1 MGALLS
7 PQEPARTSGR
17 TGLKGDHGEKVR
29 GGGKGCPSLAALIPA
44 HSAPLPFLP
53 PVPGLCQG
61 PIHAQDRVCPRCIW
75 ELAAARAAGTPAEVA
90 ALLPQAG
97 IEASLNSLP
106 LLERSQ
112 PWPRASLFPPS
123 VSGALPEL
131 GSVSSTPSVPSLRGC
146 VPPPGSAASP
156 WWDPARDPQGVDQV
170 QQWGLGST
178 SLLGFAS
185 YPLLHVTSPQGDGV
199 PSPPRQPETP
209 SKGVRCG
216 AGPDGSLG
224 DCPQSCW
231 YQHLGMGCRQLRSHG
246 STLKRLV

>member
-29 GGGKGCPSLAALIPA
+29 EGGKGCPSLAALIPA

-53 PVPGLCQG
+53 PVPGLCRG
-61 PIHAQDRVCPRCIW
+61 PIRAPDRVCPHCIW

-97 IEASLNSLP
+97 IEASLNSPP

-131 GSVSSTPSVPSLRGC
+131 GSVSSTPSVLSLRGR
-146 VPPPGSAASP
+146 VPPPWVCCIPVVGSCQGSP
-156 WWDPARDPQGVDQV
+156 GYRPGPAVGFGVHKPA
-170 QQWGLGST
+170 WLFF
-178 SLLGFAS
+178 L
-185 YPLLHVTSPQGDGV
+185 
-199 PSPPRQPETP
+199 PSAP
-209 SKGVRCG
+209 C
-216 AGPDGSLG
+216 
-224 DCPQSCW
+224 
-231 YQHLGMGCRQLRSHG
+231 HLPTG
-246 STLKRLV
+246 